1 MSSFRNTFV
10 GSNVFNP
17 WQGFANLE
25 VRFSFQVWTCTLL
38 NVQVLLKL
46 PSLLGSLFNL
56 QAWPS
61 LLFNLQLW
69 DGPLFENISI
79 LKDEV
84 FGLSSLLNI
93 SKELQMDIYQRE
105 SNKSQSPCDIIVPV
119 PVDLAGSPC
128 PGCLKQRRHAT

>member
-1 MSSFRNTFV
+1 MSPFIDEDLLSHLLMSSFRNTFV

-17 WQGFANLE
+17 LQRFANLE
-25 VRFSFQVWTCTLL
+25 VIFSFQVWTCILL

-69 DGPLFENISI
+69 DGPLLENISI
-79 LKDEV
+79 L
-84 FGLSSLLNI
+84 
-93 SKELQMDIYQRE
+93 
-105 SNKSQSPCDIIVPV
+105 
-119 PVDLAGSPC
+119 
-128 PGCLKQRRHAT
+128 